1 MTAPFRPLS
10 VDDLFA
16 LELPT
21 TEFVVDEILPL
32 GSSTLL
38 TAREK
43 AGKGLLTID
52 LCCSVALGEPFL
64 DRAVR
69 PSPAIYMPA
78 EEHITLVR
86 SRIEAR
92 LAGRRRDCPLYV
104 LPLNGFTEDR
114 LKLDDP
120 EAMERLYEML
130 LEYEPGVAVVDTMR
144 EVHDLHEDSSDEM
157 GPLLRPFRQMAHETN
172 TALILNHHMNKGG
185 TSRGSTAIRAA
196 FDQEWAFRRP
206 EDRQDAPDEALRGL
220 LTVEGRF
227 GPRQSIGIQLGDGLH
242 WQTQTAVLVGG
253 EAGNQERILTLLRAK
268 GPLDAEDIATGLT
281 VTGSPVSKK
290 TVQNI
295 IARMLRA
302 QPSPI
307 VSEGTGRKNE
317 PRRFQVVDPAFWD
330 APSAPSSSDGSES
343 GENQSMTDASEGMVP
358 DSQDSNGTGIGNHSA
373 EAMRCAEP
381 GCDEPVPVGR
391 KYLCERCS
399 ANAVA
404 GDEAA

>member
-1 MTAPFRPLS
+1 MTVPFRPLS

-16 LELPT
+16 LELPK
-21 TEFVVDEILPL
+21 TEYVVDEILPL

-69 PSPAIYMPA
+69 PGPAIYMPA

-92 LAGRRRDCPLYV
+92 LAGRRRNCPLYV

-130 LEYEPGVAVVDTMR
+130 LEFEPGVAVVDTMR

-196 FDQEWAFRRP
+196 FDQEWAFRRS
-206 EDRQDAPDEALRGL
+206 EDRQDAPDETIRGI

-227 GPRQSIGIQLGDGLH
+227 GPRQSIAIRLSDHLH
-242 WQTQTAVLVGG
+242 WELQTVILAGG
-253 EAGNQERILTLLRAK
+253 EAGSRERILTVLREK
-268 GPLDAEDIATGLT
+268 GPQDAEEIAAGLSA
-281 VTGSPVSKK
+281 GGPPVSKK
-290 TVQNI
+290 TVQNT
-295 IARMLRA
+295 IARLLRE

-317 PRRFQVVDPAFWD
+317 PRRFRVVDPGFWD
-330 APSAPSSSDGSES
+330 TSSAPFGSGDSGCDGNYS
-343 GENQSMTDASEGMVP
+343 GAGTAEGMVP
-358 DSQDSNGTGIGNHSA
+358 GSPESKGPGTGNHSDQA
-373 EAMRCAEP
+373 VRCAEP
-381 GCDEPVPVGR
+381 GCDELVPAGR
-391 KYLCERCS
+391 KYRCAWCS
-399 ANAVA
+399 ANAVN